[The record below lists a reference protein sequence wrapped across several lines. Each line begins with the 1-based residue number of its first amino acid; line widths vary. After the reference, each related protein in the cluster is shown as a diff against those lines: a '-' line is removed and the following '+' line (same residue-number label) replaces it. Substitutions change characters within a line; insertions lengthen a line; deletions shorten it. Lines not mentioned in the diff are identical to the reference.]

1 MHVPGF
7 VARYT
12 LTWYDLCDSYTLP
25 RDGSV
30 GYAWSIHMPQPA
42 DLRDLGRTDH
52 DIIDVW
58 NNTTPPVD
66 HARRSTKLDICHLV
80 FVNCWLAGMG

>member
-30 GYAWSIHMPQPA
+30 GYAWSIPTGMSQPA
-42 DLRDLGRTDH
+42 DLDDLDRAGH
-52 DIIDVW
+52 D
-58 NNTTPPVD
+58 
-66 HARRSTKLDICHLV
+66 LDDLV
-80 FVNCWLAGMG
+80 ASV